1 MKKVTRR
8 SQWPVLR
15 STAFVGIVLLALMS
29 APALRAQ
36 VLYGSIVGNVRD
48 ASGGVLPG
56 ATVVITH
63 EETKATRESTADAT
77 GAYRFPNVQPGT
89 YQVVVTMTGFQ
100 TFTRS
105 GVDVTLNS
113 VARVDASLSVGQ
125 LQEQV
130 TVSAETPLLQ
140 TDRAEVREELRSRE
154 LQDLPV
160 PVGRNYQELFATI
173 PGFTPPADA
182 HSIPS
187 NPSRALTFNVN
198 GASNQGNNTRIDGVS
213 STNIWLPHVVAY
225 VPALESIETVNVVTN
240 NFDAEQ
246 GLAGGAAISVQIK
259 SGTNQLR
266 GSAFEYHFN
275 EKMRA
280 KNYFTPAGTNE
291 GKWLENQ
298 FGGTVGGPLRRNK
311 LFYFVSY
318 EGTRQD
324 RDVPRTLSVPTAAIR
339 TGDFSQT
346 GATIHDPFTGNPDGT
361 GRVPFANNIIPQS
374 RISPVAQKLL
384 SFLPVPN
391 LPGEMNNY
399 FVQPQFIFNRW
410 TVDSKVNWNA
420 SQRLQVFG
428 RYSQLDFTQ
437 DSETV
442 FGPQLQG
449 DDATGGGNPGHG
461 WGNTFNFSSG
471 ATYTLGNN
479 VVLDGHFGWVRMTSN
494 VEMTDVAENKG
505 RDWLGIPGT
514 NGSNA
519 WEGGMPFFDLDGYT
533 DLGTIEHFMPY
544 YRDDDQY
551 QTVANV
557 SWLKGRHNIRFGSD
571 FYFTALNHLQP
582 EFGGGF
588 GARGGFAF
596 DDGPTLRRGGPGG
609 GDFNSFASFLLGLPN
624 QAGRLNLNVAP
635 YTTRSWQ
642 YSVYVRDQWQVSQR
656 MTLSFGTRY
665 EYFPIPTRAD
675 RGLERYN
682 LDTNMM
688 EVGGLGS
695 VPKDLG
701 ISMQKNL
708 FAPRLG
714 ATYRLS
720 DSAVLRGGFGITN
733 DPYSLARAMRTNHP
747 ILIQLLDEAADSWT
761 YVRPIEQGI
770 PTIADPD
777 LANGI
782 ISVPGNVAV
791 VTLPDEFKRG
801 RVWSW
806 NTAFEKQLPW
816 RLVGEVAYIGTRQ
829 INQLGEREQNWA
841 PIGGGSNGRQ
851 MVQRFGRTAE
861 TILVAP
867 IGDTNYHAMQARVSR
882 RFNNGFSFNAN
893 YTLSRS
899 EGLAGASN
907 SDQQPRV
914 RIPELYD
921 LNRSVS
927 DFDRTHVFNARGIWE
942 LPFGTGRRWL
952 NSGGLVSAIA
962 GGWQLNNILSLR
974 SGTPFTV
981 TTSTTPLNAAGS
993 INQNPADRV
1002 KDDVEILGGIGRGNA
1017 WFDPFAFAVVN
1028 EARLGNSGFNSMRGP
1043 GRLQWDMSVFRQIN
1057 LGSQRSLTLRVEAFN
1072 VTNTPHFS
1080 NPGGNRSSLQ
1090 LNPDGT
1096 IRNLN
1101 GYTEITSTSGSR
1113 SERLLRVGVRLGF

>member
-1 MKKVTRR
+1 MKTGDPGSQLVFR
-8 SQWPVLR
+8 SR
-15 STAFVGIVLLALMS
+15 IAFVLVMLLTPLLLPS
-29 APALRAQ
+29 LDAQ
-36 VLYGSIVGNVRD
+36 VLYGSIVGNVKD
-48 ASGGVLPG
+48 STGGILPG
-56 ATVVITH
+56 ASVVATH
-63 EETKATRESTADAT
+63 EETKATREVTTDAD
-77 GAYRFPNVQPGT
+77 GAYRVSNVQTGT
-89 YQVVVTMTGFQ
+89 YRVVVTMNGFR

-105 GVDVTLNS
+105 GVEVTLNS
-113 VARVDASLSVGQ
+113 VARVDASLAVGG
-125 LQEQV
+125 LQENL

-160 PVGRNYQELFATI
+160 PIGRNYQELFATL

-225 VPALESIETVNVVTN
+225 IPALESIETVNVVTN

-280 KNYFTPAGTNE
+280 RNYFTPLGTNE
-291 GKWLENQ
+291 GTWRENQ
-298 FGGTVGGPLRRNK
+298 FGGTFGGPIRRNR

-318 EGTRQD
+318 EGTKQNRQ
-324 RDVPRTLSVPTAAIR
+324 VPRTLSVPTAAIR

-346 GATIHDPFTGNPDGT
+346 GVIIHDPFTGLPDGT
-361 GRVPFANNIIPQS
+361 GRVPFQNNIIPQD
-374 RISPVAQKLL
+374 RISGVARKLL
-384 SFLPVPN
+384 SFLPMPN

-399 FVQPQFIFNRW
+399 FVQPRFIFNRW
-410 TVDSKVNWNA
+410 TVDSKVNWNV
-420 SQRLQVFG
+420 SQRFQLFG
-428 RYSQLDFTQ
+428 RYSHLDFDQ

-449 DDATGGGNPGHG
+449 DDATGGGNPGRG
-461 WGNTFNFSSG
+461 WGNTFNFSTG
-471 ATYTLGNN
+471 ATYTFGNN

-514 NGSNA
+514 NGSNP
-519 WEGGMPFFDLDGYT
+519 WEGGVPFFDLDGYS
-533 DLGTIEHFMPY
+533 DLGTLEHFMPY

-551 QTVANV
+551 QTVANL
-557 SWLKGRHNIRFGSD
+557 SWVKGRHNIRFGSD
-571 FYFTALNHLQP
+571 LYFTALNHLQP

-624 QAGRLNLNVAP
+624 QAGRLKLNVAP

-642 YSVYVRDQWQVSQR
+642 YSVYVRDQWQVSPKV
-656 MTLSFGTRY
+656 TLSFGTRY
-665 EYFPIPTRAD
+665 EYFPIPTRGE

-682 LDTNMM
+682 LATNRM

-714 ATYRLS
+714 ATYRIT

-747 ILIQLLDEAADSWT
+747 ILIQLLDEAEHTLT
-761 YVRPIEQGI
+761 YVRRIEEGI
-770 PTIADPD
+770 PTIPDPD

-782 ISVPGNVAV
+782 IPVPGNVGV

-816 RLVGEVAYIGTRQ
+816 RLVGEVAYVGTRQ

-851 MVQRFGRTAE
+851 LVQRFGRTAE

-867 IGDTNYHAMQARVSR
+867 IGNTNYNALQTRLSR
-882 RFNNGFSFNAN
+882 RFSSGFSFNVN

-914 RIPELYD
+914 RIPDLYH

-927 DFDRTHVFNARGIWE
+927 DFDRTHVFNARALWE
-942 LPFGTGRRWL
+942 LPFGTGRPWL
-952 NSGGLVSAIA
+952 NNGGILSAIV

-1002 KDDVEILGGIGRGNA
+1002 KDDVEILGGIGRGNS
-1017 WFDPFAFAVVN
+1017 WFDPFAFAVVS
-1028 EARLGNSGFNSMRGP
+1028 EPRLGNSGFNSMRGP
-1043 GRLQWDMSVFRQIN
+1043 GRIQWDMNLFRRIN
-1057 LGSQRSLTLRVEAFN
+1057 LGGQRSLQLRVEAFN

-1080 NPGGNRSSLQ
+1080 NPGANRSSLQ
-1090 LNPDGT
+1090 LNPDQT

-1101 GYTEITSTSGSR
+1101 GYTEITSTSGGR
-1113 SERLLRVGVRLGF
+1113 SERQVRVGIRFGF